1 MTVPKPNTGHL
12 FLVVGPSGVG
22 KDSLLD
28 GARSRFSDDR
38 SVIFPTRHITRPANA
53 GGEVHVPIS
62 EDTFHI
68 HVRNGDFALHW
79 GAHGLY
85 YGVPKSIDDHLG
97 CGCSVIVNVSRA
109 ILDKARM
116 IYPQLTI
123 ISITTQPAILAERL
137 RARGRESEEDIQ
149 QRLKRTSEMTPIGDD
164 VMDVDNSVALEVGIN
179 KFIDAISCAPQ
190 WETP

>member
-1 MTVPKPNTGHL
+1 MSAPKPNTGHL

-28 GARSRFSDDR
+28 GARANFSDDQ
-38 SVIFPTRHITRPANA
+38 SVIFPIRHITRPVNA

-62 EDTFHI
+62 EDAFHT
-68 HVRNGDFALHW
+68 HARNGKFALHW

-97 CGCSVIVNVSRA
+97 CGCNVIVNVSRA

-149 QRLKRTSEMTPIGDD
+149 QRLKRASEMTPIGDD
-164 VMDVDNSVALEVGIN
+164 VMEVDNSVALEVGIN
-179 KFIDAISCAPQ
+179 NFIDAISRAPQ
-190 WETP
+190 RETP